1 MILRI
6 KFRYILL
13 ILLLGIGL
21 SVYLYIR
28 KQKLLNLILP
38 EVTEITLIKVEIA
51 RDTAFIEVNA
61 VVENKAPY
69 PMNIDSIVCDLS
81 LGVTKLVSTSQY
93 VGLRQESGEKDTVLF
108 SFDIPISRTREKI
121 MSLQGQ
127 DSTGVEIQASIV
139 YSGYKLNLAR
149 SKMIEVPVP
158 PKLRILRTERKEFKL
173 LKKTVDV
180 DLFLQLVNEGKNIS
194 LDIHDLHYKL
204 TLGNDLKTNGKL
216 GKDVYIR
223 PESALVLKF
232 PLRFNMDRPIEVIR
246 KVWTDHDRVP
256 FYLELYGFIDVEKMK
271 HIPIV
276 LITQGRL
283 EMVNEE
289 KKKAQKRADKKRK
302 RILRR
307 KEKD

>member
-1 MILRI
+1 MLRI

-13 ILLLGIGL
+13 ILLLGTGL

-38 EVTEITLIKVEIA
+38 EVTEITLVKVEIHQ
-51 RDTAFIEVNA
+51 DTASIDVYA

-81 LGVTKLVSTSQY
+81 LGITKLVSTSQY
-93 VGLRQESGEKDTVLF
+93 IGLRQESGEKDTVLF

-121 MSLQGQ
+121 LSLQGQ
-127 DSTGVEIQASIV
+127 DSTGIEIQASIV

-158 PKLRILRTERKEFKL
+158 PQFRVIRTERKDFSF
-173 LKKTVDV
+173 LKKEVRV
-180 DLFLQLVNEGKNIS
+180 DLFLELINEGKNLS
-194 LDIHDLHYKL
+194 LDIHELHYEL
-204 TLGNDLKTNGKL
+204 TLGDDLKTKGKL

-223 PESALVLKF
+223 PESSLVLKF
-232 PLRFNMDRPIEVIR
+232 PLLFHMDRPLEVVR
-246 KVWTDHDRVP
+246 KVWSDNDRVP
-256 FYLELYGFIDVEKMK
+256 FYLELSGYIDVQKMK

-276 LITQGRL
+276 LITRGKL
-283 EMVNEE
+283 EIVNEE
-289 KKKAQKRADKKRK
+289 KKKAQKRSDKKRRK
-302 RILRR
+302 RLR
-307 KEKD
+307 KKD